1 MCQISNFLRY
11 PCYHKLGCPSL
22 ATLVVQR
29 CCTSTRSARGAEY
42 KWRRWRAM
50 TSGSNFIVFF
60 KRKKNNSYFKWSH
73 VNDSAWTSKSYM
85 GSFFFFFHICDLCIL
100 ISVLFAWLHP
110 ISVKEKNGN
119 YWKWKV
125 LFYLWSSK
133 LSISFSNFQ
142 YFFFSVLILSCLLA
156 RDDRLFPHC
165 EKLCFLACRNWTAVC
180 RTS

>member
-1 MCQISNFLRY
+1 MGSLIRCLLSSTFSHFSFPDTGKQKASMCQISNFLRY

-50 TSGSNFIVFF
+50 TSGSNFILFF

-73 VNDSAWTSKSYM
+73 VNDSAWTPKSYM

-100 ISVLFAWLHP
+100 ISVLSAWLHP
-110 ISVKEKNGN
+110 GIAAVGYSLSSMN
-119 YWKWKV
+119 YICQRKKW
-125 LFYLWSSK
+125 
-133 LSISFSNFQ
+133 
-142 YFFFSVLILSCLLA
+142 
-156 RDDRLFPHC
+156 
-165 EKLCFLACRNWTAVC
+165 
-180 RTS
+180 